1 MLQGI
6 AYALSQDERSNATAS
21 VLTRLGNAA
30 AQLVLRT
37 HPVGSVVLKLLYKE
51 MVMVFRMNKLDVKS
65 CAFSSEEKGFQQAMG
80 DTIFPEGSRV
90 CVISYS
96 PFRGLRGTVRQVHT
110 ISADSE
116 EPFCFYLITLERA
129 QVEEPIWFE
138 YDEVELVTPSVS
150 RRGTE

>member
-1 MLQGI
+1 M
-6 AYALSQDERSNATAS
+6 
-21 VLTRLGNAA
+21 
-30 AQLVLRT
+30 LVLRT

-110 ISADSE
+110 ISADS
-116 EPFCFYLITLERA
+116 
-129 QVEEPIWFE
+129 
-138 YDEVELVTPSVS
+138 
-150 RRGTE
+150 